1 MEFCKEESSFARSS
15 GIFVRSGGGKLVL
28 RGAVSGF
35 RRRDGWL

>member
-1 MEFCKEESSFARSS
+1 
-15 GIFVRSGGGKLVL
+15 VRSGGGKLVL